1 MAHAAIRALVSTI
14 PIAGSAAAELFSLV
28 ISPPLTKRRDEWIA
42 SIAQGLT
49 LLERQVRGFRIE
61 DLSSNEAFI
70 TTVMQATQVALR
82 THQKEKLL
90 ALRNAVLNVALHR
103 APDEDLQLLYL
114 SFADSFTQWHLR
126 ILKYFHEHPTQVKSV
141 YESGELIAAY
151 PELDGKQA
159 FYEQIVRDLYARGL
173 VVSNV
178 TPGTATAFM
187 PFAGRATQLG
197 QAFLEFISS
206 PVA

>member
-1 MAHAAIRALVSTI
+1 M
-14 PIAGSAAAELFSLV
+14 
-28 ISPPLTKRRDEWIA
+28 
-42 SIAQGLT
+42 
-49 LLERQVRGFRIE
+49 QVRGFRIE

-126 ILKYFHEHPTQVKSV
+126 ILKYFHEHPTQVKSA